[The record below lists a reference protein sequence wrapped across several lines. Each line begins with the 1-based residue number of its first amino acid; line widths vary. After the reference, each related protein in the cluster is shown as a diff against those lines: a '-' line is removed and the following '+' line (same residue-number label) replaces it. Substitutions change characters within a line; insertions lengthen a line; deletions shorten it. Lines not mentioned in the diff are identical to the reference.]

1 MRRGRRDAI
10 GGIWKANLRESLGK
24 HEDVRCLRKRGGLKK
39 RVGYIMEANFSYLM
53 ILPKAVSNLRSET
66 AEGDKELQSD
76 DLG

>member
-1 MRRGRRDAI
+1 MFEE
-10 GGIWKANLRESLGK
+10 K
-24 HEDVRCLRKRGGLKK
+24 GGLKK

-53 ILPKAVSNLRSET
+53 ISLKAVSNLRSET

>member
-1 MRRGRRDAI
+1 MFEE
-10 GGIWKANLRESLGK
+10 K
-24 HEDVRCLRKRGGLKK
+24 GGLKK
-39 RVGYIMEANFSYLM
+39 RVGYIMEANFSYLI